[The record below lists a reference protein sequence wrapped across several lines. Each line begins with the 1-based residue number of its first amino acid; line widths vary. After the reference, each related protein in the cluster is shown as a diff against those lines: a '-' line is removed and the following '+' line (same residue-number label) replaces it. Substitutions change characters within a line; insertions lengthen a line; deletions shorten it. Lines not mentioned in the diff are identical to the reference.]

1 MLTGINIYEA
11 KPYVSKYD
19 TDKNNPTTFQ
29 IGALDPFLRSYIDDQ
44 TTSLKFSSKNPNEL
58 AEANILVSKRNL
70 LAVKFGIR
78 DIQNL
83 GDPQTNKPVKFD
95 TVSTSING
103 KNFPAVSDEIIKML
117 PKDLIDELAEVIL
130 SANKLTEEEV
140 KN

>member
-19 TDKNNPTTFQ
+19 PDKNNPTTFH
-29 IGALDPFLRSYIDDQ
+29 IGSMDPFLRSYIEDA
-44 TTSLKFSSKNPNEL
+44 TTSLKFSSKNPNDM
-58 AEANILVSKRNL
+58 AEANILVSKRNI
-70 LAVKFGIR
+70 LAVKFGVR
-78 DIQNL
+78 DIENFE
-83 GDPQTNKPVKFD
+83 DPQTKKPVKFD
-95 TVSTSING
+95 SISTSING

-130 SANKLTEEEV
+130 SANRLTEGEA